1 MEVIDLFINP
11 WFEFSDIRS
20 KSSRKAF
27 WVFALGNLFVFFLFF
42 LFALSSY
49 DNLLTDDFRDLIVS
63 ILNLFCYDVNQMPVI
78 AVLQECHQY
87 SFIYKGIAAFLL
99 ASVVW
104 IASILCPIAFY
115 ALYLFVLLSTD
126 IYILRLFSIYTM
138 LVMLPYFSLTIRRLR
153 DVGYGPLTYLVQL
166 IPFVGNLI
174 FLFLL
179 IMKNPNNKD

>member
-27 WVFALGNLFVFFLFF
+27 WVFAFGNLFVFFLFF
-42 LFALSSY
+42 LFTLSSY
-49 DNLLTDDFRDLIVS
+49 DNLLTDDFRDFVAS
-63 ILNLFCYDVNQMPVI
+63 ILSLFSYDVNQMPVMSI
-78 AVLQECHQY
+78 LQDCQQY

-99 ASVVW
+99 ALVVW
-104 IASILCPIAFY
+104 IAFILCPIAFY
-115 ALYLFVLLSTD
+115 ALYLFFLLSID
-126 IYILRLFSIYTM
+126 IYILRLFTIYTL

-153 DVGYGPLTYLVQL
+153 DAGYGPLTYLVQL
-166 IPFVGNLI
+166 IPFIGNLI

-179 IMKNPNNKD
+179 IMKNPNNKG